1 MRKIIPKKRKNKYVS
16 CNKSDGVDNSVSKQ
30 RKQGKQKH
38 QALQKEKAEISKEE
52 VGEKKKNKFENR
64 FLCKQKCYIYLQQ
77 KRHKGEERKICSKFL
92 KTKECIKTKCAL
104 SLY

>member
-1 MRKIIPKKRKNKYVS
+1 MRKIISKKKRKNKYVS

-38 QALQKEKAEISKEE
+38 QALQKAKAEISKEE
-52 VGEKKKNKFENR
+52 VGGKKIYKFENR

-77 KRHKGEERKICSKFL
+77 KRHKGEERSVVNSSRPKS
-92 KTKECIKTKCAL
+92 A
-104 SLY
+104 